1 MDTTDRKA
9 ATNADWSTRAGRHG
23 DVGDPAVNLLWH
35 GESGLVPAGLVPN
48 PATVG
53 LLAGRC
59 NNRVLHSVTV
69 LSRSTLSLALDSSNR
84 FQQTRLMSESSQAPA
99 LEQVT
104 DTAPEASFSV
114 FEMAVLVLAVL
125 SVFLWPGLY
134 GASEATTRIL
144 ELADYTVSAV
154 FLVKFALDLLQAPS
168 KRRFMRWGW
177 IDLIASIPVL
187 PVLHGLR
194 LFRIVRLFRQA
205 KVLHSKSAVL
215 QHLTA
220 RRAEATFS
228 FIVLVMLVSMGAGSL
243 LILNLESETGNITTP
258 EEAIW
263 WAFVTVTTVGYG
275 DYYPVTTWGRLVA
288 ALLSVCGIGMFGV
301 FTGWVATFLLDPLR
315 DANRSTKSNT
325 LGEDEA

>member
-1 MDTTDRKA
+1 M
-9 ATNADWSTRAGRHG
+9 S
-23 DVGDPAVNLLWH
+23 
-35 GESGLVPAGLVPN
+35 
-48 PATVG
+48 
-53 LLAGRC
+53 
-59 NNRVLHSVTV
+59 
-69 LSRSTLSLALDSSNR
+69 DSS
-84 FQQTRLMSESSQAPA
+84 QVPE
-99 LEQVT
+99 LEHVT

-114 FEMAVLVLAVL
+114 FEMGVLVLAVL

-134 GASEATTRIL
+134 GASEATARIL
-144 ELADYTVSAV
+144 ELSDYAVSAIFV
-154 FLVKFALDLLQAPS
+154 VKFAFDLLRAPS

-177 IDLIASIPVL
+177 IDLVASVPAL
-187 PVLHGLR
+187 PALHGLR

-205 KVLHSKSAVL
+205 KVLHAKSAVL

-220 RRAEATFS
+220 RRAEAAFS

-275 DYYPVTTWGRLVA
+275 DYYPVTTWGRVVA

-301 FTGWVATFLLDPLR
+301 FTGWVATFLLDPLKE
-315 DANRSTKSNT
+315 ANRSNETN
-325 LGEDEA
+325 A